1 MGFPG
6 TLKPEPDPALR
17 VVGLITSMVPYHHV
31 RWQAFADFSGAA
43 CWVVE
48 LTNRDEFAV
57 LEVKPNSTS
66 GYQRLSVFAGRD
78 ARTLNPAEVE
88 RALHRILQSIQP
100 DVVCVNGYASAMSYA
115 GLQWCRENQR
125 PAVICSESNAFDQ
138 SRSVIK
144 EFVKRQVLQG
154 CSAGLAGGQPQAA
167 YLAELGIPRERIF
180 TGYDVV
186 DNDHFAVG
194 ADAARSQDA
203 TLRRKLSLPDQYF
216 LACARF
222 TEKKNYSLLI
232 DAFAHYRSTME
243 ALESGKPGAKRSW
256 SLLLLGDGPLRPVVE
271 AQVATLGLGEYVQF
285 RGAIPYAE
293 LPTYYG
299 LAGAFVHASKV
310 EQWGLGVTEAMAS
323 GLPVVVSDC
332 CGCVSDLVVHGENGL
347 LFDPSD
353 QVALS
358 QCMLDIALQDGR
370 RAAMGQASR
379 ERVREWGP
387 DRFARG
393 LYDAV
398 ACAREASPARRDWF
412 GGVLLRLLGK
422 WSA

>member
-1 MGFPG
+1 MGIQAISQPQS
-6 TLKPEPDPALR
+6 TSALR
-17 VVGLITSMVPYHHV
+17 VVGLITSMVPYHHA
-31 RWQAFADFSGAA
+31 RWKAFADFSGAA

-57 LEVKPNSTS
+57 LEGKPNSTS
-66 GYQRLSVFAGRD
+66 SYTRLSVFEGRE
-78 ARTLNPAEVE
+78 ARNLNPAEIE
-88 RALHRILQSIQP
+88 RALHRVLQSIQP

-115 GLQWCRENQR
+115 GLQWCRENER

-144 EFVKRQVLQG
+144 EFVKRQVLQS
-154 CSAGLAGGQPQAA
+154 CSAGLAGGQPQAS
-167 YLAELGIPRERIF
+167 YLIDLGIPRERVF

-186 DNDHFAVG
+186 DNDHFAAG
-194 ADAARSQDA
+194 ADAARSDDA
-203 TLRRKLSLPDQYF
+203 TLRRKHGLPDQYF
-216 LACARF
+216 LACARL
-222 TEKKNYSLLI
+222 TEKKNHSVLI
-232 DAFAHYRSTME
+232 EAFARFRSKME
-243 ALESGKPGAKRSW
+243 SLESGNSGATRSW
-256 SLLLLGDGPLRPVVE
+256 SLVLLGDGPLRSAVE
-271 AQVATLGLGEYVQF
+271 AQVAALGLGEFVQF

-310 EQWGLGVTEAMAS
+310 EQWGLVVNEAMAS
-323 GLPVVVSDC
+323 GLPVVVSDR
-332 CGCVSDLVVHGENGL
+332 CGCVSDLVVPGENGL

-353 QVALS
+353 QEALS
-358 QCMLDIALQDGR
+358 QCLLDIAQQEGR
-370 RAAMGQASR
+370 RAAMGRASR

-387 DRFARG
+387 ERFARG

-398 ACAREASPARRDWF
+398 TCARGASPARRDWF

>member
-1 MGFPG
+1 MSQ
-6 TLKPEPDPALR
+6 PEPASALR
-17 VVGLITSMVPYHHV
+17 VVGLITSMVPYHHA
-31 RWQAFADFSGAA
+31 RWKAFADFSGTA

-57 LEVKPNSTS
+57 LEVKPNSST
-66 GYQRLSVFAGRD
+66 GYQRISAFAGRD
-78 ARTLNPAEVE
+78 AQSLRPAEVE
-88 RALHRILQSIQP
+88 RALRRVLHSIQP
-100 DVVCVNGYASAMSYA
+100 DVVCVNGYASAMSHA

-144 EFVKRQVLQG
+144 EFVKRQVLQR
-154 CSAGLAGGQPQAA
+154 CSAGLAGGQPQAT
-167 YLAELGIPRERIF
+167 YLAELGMPRDRVF

-186 DNDHFAVG
+186 DNEHFARG
-194 ADAARSQDA
+194 ADAARAADA
-203 TLRRKLSLPDQYF
+203 VLRQQLGLPDRF
-216 LACARF
+216 FVACARF
-222 TEKKNYSLLI
+222 TEKKNHSVLI
-232 DAFAHYRSTME
+232 EAFARFRAE
-243 ALESGKPGAKRSW
+243 WESLGRGRLGPRESW
-256 SLLLLGDGPLRPVVE
+256 SLLLLGDGPLRPAIE
-271 AQVATLGLGEYVQF
+271 AQVAALGLGNFVQF

-310 EQWGLGVTEAMAS
+310 EQWGLVVNEAMAC
-323 GLPVVVSDC
+323 GLPVVVSDR
-332 CGCVSDLVVHGENGL
+332 CGCVADLVADGENGL

-353 QVALS
+353 PVALS
-358 QCMLDIALQDGR
+358 WCLLDIAQHEER
-370 RAAMGQASR
+370 RAAMGRASR

-393 LYDAV
+393 LRDAV
-398 ACAREASPARRDWF
+398 MCARGSGPARRDWF
-412 GGVLLRLLGK
+412 GGVLFHLLSK